1 MCTFHWHSRNPRK
14 SSVDAPPSSPPPP
27 PAPSSCPRPYNLMH
41 LPSASPPSP
50 PRPASMTLAPHPA
63 APVIS
68 LHDPAP
74 HPRSIPQSRFVTP
87 NLMEAVLTGKG
98 EAERK
103 KRSGDE
109 RASRPVSPDPS
120 RQSPSVQEE
129 IRRRASVEAG
139 ATRPVPSIPIST
151 ASVTALRT
159 SPPPPR
165 RPPPRAVQIA
175 AGGTLHD
182 VLPGRAVMG
191 DGDDEDSSVVATVT
205 CRTCF
210 HGRDRRQVEGG

>member
-1 MCTFHWHSRNPRK
+1 MPRHHRPPRRPHAL
-14 SSVDAPPSSPPPP
+14 AP
-27 PAPSSCPRPYNLMH
+27 NLAH

-50 PRPASMTLAPHPA
+50 PRPASVTPASHPA
-63 APVIS
+63 APAIS
-68 LHDPAP
+68 LHDLVP
-74 HPRSIPQSRFVTP
+74 HPRSIPQPRSVTP

-98 EAERK
+98 EAKRK

-109 RASRPVSPDPS
+109 RASRPTPPDPS
-120 RQSPSVQEE
+120 RRSPLVEE

-165 RPPPRAVQIA
+165 RPPPQAVQIA

-191 DGDDEDSSVVATVT
+191 DGADEDSSVVATVT

-210 HGRDRRQVEGG
+210 RGRDRRQVEGG

>member
-1 MCTFHWHSRNPRK
+1 VTP
-14 SSVDAPPSSPPPP
+14 
-27 PAPSSCPRPYNLMH
+27 
-41 LPSASPPSP
+41 
-50 PRPASMTLAPHPA
+50 TPHPA
-63 APVIS
+63 APAIS
-68 LHDPAP
+68 LHDLAP
-74 HPRSIPQSRFVTP
+74 HPRSIPQSRSVTP
-87 NLMEAVLTGKG
+87 NLKEAVLTGKG

-109 RASRPVSPDPS
+109 RASRPAPLDPS
-120 RQSPSVQEE
+120 HRSPSVEEE

-165 RPPPRAVQIA
+165 RPPPWAIQIA
-175 AGGTLHD
+175 ARGTLHD
-182 VLPGRAVMG
+182 VLLGRAVMG
-191 DGDDEDSSVVATVT
+191 DGADEDSSVVATVT

-210 HGRDRRQVEGG
+210 RGRDHRQVEGG